1 VEVADEPGGAAEA
14 VVGLELGEGVWPG
27 DGAGDEGKDFATELV
42 QAQRPRRAVESGR
55 VQVVKQGVH
64 RRGPRPRRAPHG
76 IADPHQSADVPPPRA
91 ISAMADGF
99 LSE

>member
-1 VEVADEPGGAAEA
+1 
-14 VVGLELGEGVWPG
+14 
-27 DGAGDEGKDFATELV
+27 
-42 QAQRPRRAVESGR
+42 